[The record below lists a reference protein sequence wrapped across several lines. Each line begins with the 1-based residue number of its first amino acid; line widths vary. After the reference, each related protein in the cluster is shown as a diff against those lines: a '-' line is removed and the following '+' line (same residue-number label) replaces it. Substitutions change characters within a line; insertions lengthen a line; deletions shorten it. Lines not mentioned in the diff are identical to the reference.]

1 MAQDENRVIDLQD
14 LTVNLE
20 NPRYPTRASQRDA
33 IAKMAEHQGMKLVKL
48 AEDIVENGLNPTRRF
63 LVTPSADGGYTVLE
77 GNRRIAALKL
87 LTQPEFRTSLNLPPK
102 IDKRLQALADSA
114 GPLPTRVECAVRSPE
129 DAKHWIQLEH
139 TGENKG
145 VGVVHWDG
153 PARHRFRAGS
163 PALQAIDLVTRYL
176 DDKTQALL
184 PEISIT
190 NIERLLNTPEARQ
203 EIGVDVSNGKLS
215 LKQPEEK
222 ALAQLAAVVSDVA
235 HKKIRVTH
243 LDSKDQRVNYARE
256 VATRQLK
263 PLKIQ
268 GPGATGTSAFPPTAP
283 SKRVPLQRATLIP
296 RQLKL
301 SITPPRINNIYD
313 ELQRLRLKNYVNSG
327 AVMLRVFVELSID
340 EFASRH
346 SLSLKVTPAPKTGS
360 KKAPAPRNMTLKE
373 KVRFVADHLETNDI
387 CTKAQ
392 LQGVR
397 ALMYKHH
404 PLSIDSLHAYVH
416 NPHYSPP
423 VPDLT
428 RTWDNIEPFVIGLW
442 KP

>member
-1 MAQDENRVIDLQD
+1 MAQDENRVIDLQELSVD
-14 LTVNLE
+14 LD
-20 NPRYPTRASQRDA
+20 NPRYPTRASQREA

-63 LVTPSADGGYTVLE
+63 LVTPTGGGGYTVLE

-87 LTQPEFRTSLNLPPK
+87 LTQKELRTSLNLPAR
-102 IDKRLQALADSA
+102 IEKRLQALADAA
-114 GPLPTRVECAVRSPE
+114 GPLPTSVECAVRSPE

-139 TGENKG
+139 TGENEG

-153 PARHRFRAGS
+153 PARHRFRTGS
-163 PALQAIDLVTRYL
+163 AALQAVDLVAPYM

-203 EIGVDVSNGKLS
+203 DIGVDLSSGKLS
-215 LKQPEEK
+215 LSQPEDT
-222 ALAQLAAVVSDVA
+222 ALARLFAVVWEVA
-235 HKKIRVTH
+235 HKKVRV
-243 LDSKDQRVNYARE
+243 KDLFTKEQRVAYARE
-256 VATRQLK
+256 VAARPLK
-263 PLKIQ
+263 PLKSQ
-268 GPGATGTSAFPPTAP
+268 RPGASDTSASPSTPR
-283 SKRVPLQRATLIP
+283 SKRVPLQRTTLIP
-296 RQLKL
+296 RQLTL
-301 SITPPRINNIYD
+301 LITPARVNKIYD
-313 ELQRLRLKNYVNSG
+313 ELQRLQLKNYVNSG
-327 AVMLRVFVELSID
+327 AVLLRVFVELSID
-340 EFASRH
+340 EYANRH
-346 SLSLKVTPAPKTGS
+346 SLSLKITAAPKAGS
-360 KKAPAPRNMTLKE
+360 KKAPAPRGMTLKE
-373 KVRFVADHLETNDI
+373 KVRFVADHLEAKGI
-387 CTKAQ
+387 CTRAH

-397 ALMYKHH
+397 ALMHKHH

-416 NPHYSPP
+416 NPHYSPS